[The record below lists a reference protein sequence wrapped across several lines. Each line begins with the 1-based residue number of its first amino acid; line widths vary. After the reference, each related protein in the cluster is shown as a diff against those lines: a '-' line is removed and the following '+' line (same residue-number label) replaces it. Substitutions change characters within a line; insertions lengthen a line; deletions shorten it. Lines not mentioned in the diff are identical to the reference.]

1 MTSLDSTLTQAI
13 RRFLPVPSL
22 PPRTYAVN
30 LIRDT
35 VAALRG
41 RQNPLLPPSR
51 LMFDGPPDPAVFR
64 ANGQEF
70 LRHFIDLA
78 GLQTHERILD
88 IGCGIGRKTL
98 PLTGYLGASG
108 SYDGLDIVKTG
119 ITWCRRHITPRYGN
133 FRFQWIDVYNRHYNP
148 QGRQQASEY
157 RFPFPSSWFDL
168 VIMTSVLTHVLPDV
182 LEHYLVETSRVL
194 KPGGRCFITYFLLN
208 DESRSF
214 LKEGTSAIPSQPAEG
229 GTYGVAD
236 PAVPEAAVSYDE
248 SFVLALYHRHGLEA
262 RTSIHYGSW
271 CGRANGVSFQDIV
284 VGVKQG
290 NQATALP
297 RRPTP

>member
-1 MTSLDSTLTQAI
+1 MSHPDAIITQAI
-13 RRFLPVPSL
+13 RRFLPVPTL
-22 PPRTYAVN
+22 PPRTYAAN

-35 VAALRG
+35 VAMLRG
-41 RQNPLLPPSR
+41 RQDPLLPPSR
-51 LMFDGPPDPAVFR
+51 LMFDGPPDPDVFR

-78 GLQTHERILD
+78 GLQPHERILD

-98 PLTGYLGASG
+98 PLTGYLGSSG

-182 LEHYLVETSRVL
+182 LEHYLAETSRLL

-248 SFVLALYHRHGLEA
+248 SFVLALYHRYGLEA

-271 CGRANGVSFQDIV
+271 CGRTHGVSFQDIV

-290 NQATALP
+290 GHVAA
-297 RRPTP
+297 